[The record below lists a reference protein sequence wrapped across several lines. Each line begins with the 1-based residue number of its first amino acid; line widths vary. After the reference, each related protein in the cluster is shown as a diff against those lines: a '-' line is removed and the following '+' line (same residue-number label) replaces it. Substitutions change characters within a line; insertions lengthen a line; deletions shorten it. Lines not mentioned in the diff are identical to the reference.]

1 MDSKSVDP
9 LKIKGKER
17 KKKIKQKIGERI
29 KKIPGKKDVVSVI
42 DLLLGVLKFNK
53 PYSAVANES
62 TVKLSVLDIKDIYH
76 PVVSEC
82 NQRDKCITSRV

>member
-1 MDSKSVDP
+1 M
-9 LKIKGKER
+9 
-17 KKKIKQKIGERI
+17 
-29 KKIPGKKDVVSVI
+29 I